1 MKKLFLLII
10 HLTLFVAVAVSQT
23 TPVSATVDKQKI
35 LIGEQVQVYL
45 KAVLP
50 GNIKLPWPV
59 VDTFPHFEVLTRSK
73 IDTQQTSQGLL
84 LQQTITLTSWDSGRW
99 MIPPVL
105 FGHSKTK
112 AILMSVE
119 YSPMDANQPYHD
131 IKDIID
137 VPSPI
142 ESNWYW
148 YLLGIAVLIA
158 LFMLF
163 FPPSDEKKE
172 KADKPAEDP
181 FKVSMELIGRLRSS
195 DEPKI
200 LYTSLV
206 DIFRNY
212 LLQKK
217 NIHSFSK
224 TTDDLA
230 RQFSEVRLNGSDQLI
245 QVLQKSDMVKFARYQ
260 PMFTE
265 NEQAIEVIKNTI
277 ISIENSSNAV

>member
-1 MKKLFLLII
+1 
-10 HLTLFVAVAVSQT
+10 
-23 TPVSATVDKQKI
+23 
-35 LIGEQVQVYL
+35 
-45 KAVLP
+45 
-50 GNIKLPWPV
+50 V
-59 VDTFPHFEVLTRSK
+59 V
-73 IDTQQTSQGLL
+73 
-84 LQQTITLTSWDSGRW
+84 
-99 MIPPVL
+99 

-112 AILMSVE
+112 AIPMSVE
-119 YSPMDANQPYHD
+119 YSPMEANQPYHD

-148 YLLGIAVLIA
+148 YLLGVAVLIA

-163 FPPSDEKKE
+163 FPPSNEKNE
-172 KADKPAEDP
+172 KVVKPAEDP
-181 FKVSMELIGRLRSS
+181 FKVSMELIGKLRSS

-200 LYTSLV
+200 LYTSLI

-217 NIHSFSK
+217 DIHSFSK

-230 RQFSEVRLNGSDQLI
+230 RQLGELRLNGSDQLI
-245 QVLQKSDMVKFARYQ
+245 QVLQRSDMVKFARYQ
-260 PMFTE
+260 PMLTE
-265 NEQAIEVIKNTI
+265 NEQAIEVIKKNI

>member
-1 MKKLFLLII
+1 MKKLILLII
-10 HLTLFVAVAVSQT
+10 HLTLIVGVAFSQA
-23 TPVSATVDKQKI
+23 TPVSASVDKQKI

-45 KAVLP
+45 KAVLAT
-50 GNIKLPWPV
+50 NTKLPWPV
-59 VDTFPHFEVLTRSK
+59 VDTFPHFEVLSRSR

-84 LQQTITLTSWDSGRW
+84 LQQTVTITSWDSGRW
-99 MIPPVL
+99 MIPPVS
-105 FGHSKTK
+105 FGNSKTK
-112 AILMSVE
+112 AVLVSVE
-119 YSPMDANQPYHD
+119 YSPMDPNQPYHD

-142 ESNWYW
+142 ASNWYW

-172 KADKPAEDP
+172 NTNKPLEDP
-181 FKVSMELIGRLRSS
+181 FRLSMELIGKLRSS
-195 DEPKI
+195 DEPKV

-212 LLQKK
+212 LHQRK

-224 TTDDLA
+224 TTEDLS
-230 RQFSEVRLNGSDQLI
+230 RQLSELQLNGSDQLV
-245 QVLQKSDMVKFARYQ
+245 QVLQRSDMVKFARYQ

-265 NEQAIEVIKNTI
+265 NEQAIEVIKKNI
-277 ISIENSSNAV
+277 ISIENSANAV